1 LINVVVHLDFS
12 IMVEKLPLCGHF
24 CQSNQIMSQ
33 EVDVKMSDTHT
44 LSLTLPLNIPII
56 QNFMHF
62 YKNFNYFYTIFTNE
76 DVPKGS
82 FLEILV
88 SSGYKFVPK
97 KYS

>member
-1 LINVVVHLDFS
+1 
-12 IMVEKLPLCGHF
+12 MVEKLSLCGHF

-62 YKNFNYFYTIFTNE
+62 YKNFKIFTNE